1 MTYIVKVTGK
11 TKYKKRNL
19 RQQKMKSNR
28 KDQKDGSYKEWS
40 KMETMLRDPS
50 PRGRKLRFMKMVA
63 EEGQW
68 MADRERKQQGREMKT
83 GFEGLSLSLS
93 LLLVF

>member
-1 MTYIVKVTGK
+1 
-11 TKYKKRNL
+11 
-19 RQQKMKSNR
+19 
-28 KDQKDGSYKEWS
+28 
-40 KMETMLRDPS
+40 METMLRDPS